1 MLRCL
6 VFIVP
11 DTVLSVE
18 GTYWTVEKLVKQ
30 FVGREIRLPEMQRKY
45 VWTREKVRALID
57 SLYKDYPSGSILL
70 WKTSEPPETRDAA
83 IATERGDGGESYL
96 LLDGQQRLTAL
107 SATIAGAAVK
117 IHKNKTVQDSKIEIC
132 FNINHP
138 DNLID
143 SDTAGEDLD
152 DENGDDE
159 HIVFKLKSPAIA
171 NNPHWIDVTLL
182 FKEGP
187 VTVLSRNIK
196 PEDPHYQKYLDR
208 LNKLYNKLE
217 YKYPVHI
224 LDKSISYAEV
234 ADIFVRINSQGSK
247 LRKSD
252 LALAQVTSRWG
263 GSMELFSTLSEECGK
278 KGHDLDEGF
287 LIKCLMS
294 VSTGQSRFKNISN
307 TPIKQIQDSWEKT
320 RMSLQFVIDF
330 LKNNAGVETADLVPV
345 KFLIIPL
352 VCIAA
357 KHDCRFPPALERMA
371 VRWFYAA
378 LMWGRYSKGST
389 ETILDEDLGLINE
402 YEHPIEH
409 MMEKI
414 RLQSGRLEVKGEDL
428 AGSTVKGPFYSM
440 MYILARNA
448 NAKDWYSGAV
458 ISAET
463 NNGLRHKSIF
473 DPGMLKDSLQKKH
486 DNVKK
491 IRRLSSEIANVVFVD
506 IYNNQKYV
514 KPEEYL
520 ADVVKTRGKDVLNA
534 QCVPTDPA
542 LWRVERYEEF
552 LEHRR
557 RRIAASINS
566 LMESLEREPMPASDS
581 DIIANGETSLV
592 EFKSSLF
599 WDYKQ
604 NKKHDKLVDAVM
616 RAITAFLNTDG
627 GTVYVGVSDD
637 GGVLGLDSDYRCMGR
652 HKGWDGWSQ
661 SFVNALKKLG
671 KELVTD
677 VTHDKI
683 VVDGKDVAKIT
694 VKRSKTPVYVDP
706 FGRAEF
712 HVRVGTTN
720 QTFNPKQTADYV
732 AKHFGRSG
740 A

>member
-1 MLRCL
+1 ME
-6 VFIVP
+6 V
-11 DTVLSVE
+11 TH
-18 GTYWTVEKLVKQ
+18 WTVEKLVKQ

-45 VWTREKVRALID
+45 IWTREKVRALID

-83 IATERGDGGESYL
+83 ISTEQGDGGESYL
-96 LLDGQQRLTAL
+96 LLDGQQRLTSL
-107 SATIAGAAVK
+107 SAIITGATVK
-117 IHKNKTVQDSKIEIC
+117 MYKNRTVQDSKIEIC

-159 HIVFKLKSPAIA
+159 NGDDEHIIFKLKNHSIA
-171 NNPHWIDVTLL
+171 NNPHWIDVTQL

-187 VTVLSRNIK
+187 VTVLAKNIK
-196 PEDPHYQKYLDR
+196 PEDPNYQKYLDR
-208 LNKLYNKLE
+208 LNTLYNKLE
-217 YKYPVHI
+217 YQYSVHI
-224 LDKSISYAEV
+224 LDKNISYAEV

-252 LALAQVTSRWG
+252 LALAQVTSRWD
-263 GSMELFSTLSEECGK
+263 GSMELFSILSEECRK
-278 KGHDLDEGF
+278 KGHELDEGF

-307 TPIKQIQDSWEKT
+307 TPIRQIQDSWEKT
-320 RMSLQFVIDF
+320 KMSLQFVIDF
-330 LKNNAGVETADLVPV
+330 LKNNAGVETAEILPA
-345 KFLIIPL
+345 KSLIIPL

-357 KHDCRFPPALERMA
+357 KHDCRFPPSLERVA

-389 ETILDEDLGLINE
+389 ETILDEDLGLIND

-428 AGSTVKGPFYSM
+428 AGSTVKGSFFSM

-448 NAKDWYSGAV
+448 NAKDWDSGLV
-458 ISAET
+458 IRSDT
-463 NNGLRHKSIF
+463 NNGWKYKPIF
-473 DPGMLKDSLQKKH
+473 DKRVLKDSLQKKY

-491 IRRLSSEIANVVFVD
+491 IRRLSSEIANMVFID
-506 IYNNQKYV
+506 KYNNQKDV

-520 ADVVKTRGKDVLNA
+520 VDVVKTRGKDVLKS
-534 QCVPTDPA
+534 QCVPTDPT
-542 LWRVERYEEF
+542 LWQVEKYEEF
-552 LEHRR
+552 LEYRR
-557 RRIAASINS
+557 QRIATSINN
-566 LMESLEREPMPASDS
+566 LMESLEREEPMPASDS
-581 DIIANGETSLV
+581 EVIINGETALV

-637 GGVLGLDSDYRCMGR
+637 GEVLGLDSDYRCMGR

-732 AKHFGRSG
+732 AKHFGRSS